1 MSSEEPKWEGNQHKK
16 SYKVS
21 KLPQGF
27 VRFFSDVALSVEDSL
42 LSIKLSKGLSQP
54 SVYGRVP

>member
-1 MSSEEPKWEGNQHKK
+1 MSSKEPKWEGNQHNK

-27 VRFFSDVALSVEDSL
+27 VRFFSDVSLSVEDSL
-42 LSIKLSKGLSQP
+42 LSVKLSKGLSQP